1 MRAIITSILL
11 LGTITVSAQD
21 HGHMKNKKRPPLEF
35 AFYPG
40 VHIMQTS
47 NLNAMLKDAGA
58 GEVSKFGVNATVS
71 LSYRFGKTLIGISG
85 TPATSFK
92 EENRVRSSDLLFH
105 VSTNAIRSGNLIISP
120 QLGIGYQGTEF
131 TLDKKGAATEF
142 NDYLTVASN
151 QTRMEHDATI
161 ADFNIT
167 QKKTNTEQSY
177 FMPKFRIGY
186 KTSVSAKAWEIRN
199 ADVVNAPKDR
209 IGLFYAQLAM
219 GIGW

>member
-1 MRAIITSILL
+1 MKFILNTL
-11 LGTITVSAQD
+11 LFVLATHVSAQD

-40 VHIMQTS
+40 VHIMQAS
-47 NLNAMLKDAGA
+47 NLNAMLKEAGA
-58 GEVSKFGVNATVS
+58 GEVPKFGVNATVS

-92 EENRVRSSDLLFH
+92 DENRVRSSDLLFH

-161 ADFNIT
+161 AILILRSKRLIPSNLILCQSSASGIKLRS
-167 QKKTNTEQSY
+167 QKKLGTFE
-177 FMPKFRIGY
+177 MPMLSMRLKIG
-186 KTSVSAKAWEIRN
+186 
-199 ADVVNAPKDR
+199 
-209 IGLFYAQLAM
+209 
-219 GIGW
+219 